1 MNIAKVTRRSLS
13 VAIYVAV
20 GVLWSDSMGT
30 TADLALITDST
41 SLVQD
46 KGAEM
51 VKNLIV
57 SGFALWVA
65 RRVWI

>member
-20 GVLWSDSMGT
+20 GVLWSDSMGI
-30 TADLALITDST
+30 TAELALIADST

-51 VKNLIV
+51 VKNLII
-57 SGFALWVA
+57 SGIALWVA
-65 RRVWI
+65 RRVWN